1 MAKHMRN
8 VMTWR
13 DIKVFIDALPEE
25 VQDMPAKVWLSS
37 LNDVDMRLPGSD
49 LFPMVTSITPFCE
62 NDEPSVD
69 NPLSLNLEGCC

>member
-13 DIKVFIDALPEE
+13 DIKVFIDALPED
-25 VQDMPAKVWLSS
+25 VQDMPAEAWLAPRGGYERWT
-37 LNDVDMRLPGSD
+37 VDQDM
-49 LFPMVTSITPFCE
+49 FPVVTSITPY
-62 NDEPSVD
+62 DGDAEPSVD